1 MAMTGGGFC
10 RRCSTQHPA
19 PITQQPATVLVQV
32 QLQLQLQLQ
41 ARLLL
46 WHFSGEWQPKREEL
60 LGS

>member
-10 RRCSTQHPA
+10 RRCS
-19 PITQQPATVLVQV
+19 TQQPATVLVQV